1 MSSETSTKARERR
14 QNGRR
19 QPSQA
24 RQAEARDS
32 ARSERAADDEPEH
45 PEERVPGF
53 QPWHLFLLGSLLA
66 STFAAVMMRGTTP
79 ANVVFVCLTVL
90 AAGWAAYMFFRTVQP
105 IVEEGAA
112 DEPEMVG
119 GRTRAAL
126 EREKTLLLRS
136 IKELEFDRAMGK
148 VSEADCQEMIGRLRA
163 RAVRLIRQLDTGSEA
178 YRELIEKELAARLQA
193 GQPAGGD
200 RRKTGAGAAVILAL
214 TLGMLS
220 PAPVFAQMGGV
231 GGSGMPDPKA
241 MSGIPLP
248 SETVPVGTVTV
259 RLVRG
264 QLSNTISGHP
274 VEFSVDT
281 RKQTVSTD
289 ASGRAALPNV
299 PGGALVQAVAVVDGE
314 RLESQEFQMPPQ
326 AGVAMLLAATDKGA
340 AGRMAKEAVPGT
352 VRLGGQSRIV
362 TQFDDSEL
370 QVFYVLEIVN
380 GASTPVKTAG
390 PIVFDMPEGAKGTT
404 VIEGSTPLAFARG
417 TQVTVEGPFA
427 PGATS
432 LQIACTLPQ
441 SGEATIALK
450 LPITLDQAT
459 VVAEK
464 TGDMVLTSAQLPNVR
479 ESADGAKRFL
489 FGSGPGLAAGQVL
502 SFELQGLP
510 HHPLWPR
517 NLALVL
523 AVVILGAGGWA
534 AFRPGGAPGKVL
546 ARRQLEARREKL
558 FDEAARLDRQIAAG
572 TSDQGR
578 KVARRAEI
586 VAELE
591 KIYGELDTEAG
602 PRDDQGL
609 AA

>member
-1 MSSETSTKARERR
+1 MSSETSTKARDRR
-14 QNGRR
+14 QNGGR
-19 QPSQA
+19 QPSRA
-24 RQAEARDS
+24 RQAAARDR
-32 ARSERAADDEPEH
+32 ARPEQAEDTGPEH
-45 PEERVPGF
+45 SEERVPGF

-66 STFAAVMMRGTTP
+66 STFAAVMMRGTRP

-90 AAGWAAYMFFRTVQP
+90 AAGWAAYMFYRTVQP
-105 IVEEGAA
+105 IVEEGGA
-112 DEPEMVG
+112 DVPEMVG

-126 EREKTLLLRS
+126 EREKTLVLRS

-193 GQPAGGD
+193 GQTAGGD
-200 RRKTGAGAAVILAL
+200 RRETTAGAAVIVAL

-220 PAPVFAQMGGV
+220 PTSVFAQMGGA
-231 GGSGMPDPKA
+231 GGTGMPDPRA

-248 SETVPVGTVTV
+248 SETVPAGTVTV

-264 QLSNTISGHP
+264 QLSNAISNHP
-274 VEFSVDT
+274 VEFSVDD
-281 RKQTVSTD
+281 RKQTVTTD
-289 ASGRAALPNV
+289 ESGRAALPKV
-299 PGGALVQAVAVVDGE
+299 PGGALVKAVAVVDGE

-340 AGRMAKEAVPGT
+340 AAQMAKEAVPGT

-370 QVFYVLEIVN
+370 QVFYVLDIVN
-380 GASTPVKTAG
+380 AGSAPVKTAA
-390 PIVFDMPEGAKGTT
+390 PIVFDMPPGAKGTT

-417 TQVTVEGPFA
+417 DQVTVEGPFA

-450 LPITLDQAT
+450 LPIALDQAT

-464 TGDMVLTSAQLPNVR
+464 AGDMVLTSAQLPNVR
-479 ESADGAKRFL
+479 ESSDGGKRFL
-489 FGSGPGLAAGQVL
+489 FASGPGLAAGQVL
-502 SFELQGLP
+502 SFDLQGLP
-510 HHPLWPR
+510 HHPVWPR

-523 AVVILGAGGWA
+523 AAVILGAGGWA
-534 AFRPGGAPGKVL
+534 AFRPGGAPGQVR
-546 ARRQLEARREKL
+546 ARRQLQARREKL
-558 FDEAARLDRQIAAG
+558 FEEAARLDRQIAAG
-572 TSDQGR
+572 TPDQGR
-578 KVARRAEI
+578 KAARRGEI

-591 KIYGELDTEAG
+591 KIYGELDTEAV
-602 PRDDQGL
+602 PRDEQGL
-609 AA
+609 VA